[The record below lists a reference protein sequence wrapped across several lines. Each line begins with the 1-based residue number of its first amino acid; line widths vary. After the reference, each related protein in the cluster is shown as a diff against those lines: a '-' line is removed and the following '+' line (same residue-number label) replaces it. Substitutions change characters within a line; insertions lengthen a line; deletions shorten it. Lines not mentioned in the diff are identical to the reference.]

1 MMVDAW
7 YNMLLEIIFE
17 LTHIGLCWSVASIA
31 SFAFKPYFAK
41 KSFLTTALIS
51 KSGLPIPK
59 RTPSLMLWGKIKHVY
74 VYIVVLLE
82 KVATIACF
90 IQEESSVLDETG
102 CCGNPFR

>member
-1 MMVDAW
+1 
-7 YNMLLEIIFE
+7 
-17 LTHIGLCWSVASIA
+17 
-31 SFAFKPYFAK
+31 
-41 KSFLTTALIS
+41 
-51 KSGLPIPK
+51 
-59 RTPSLMLWGKIKHVY
+59 LMLWGKIKHVY